1 MSEIA
6 TVILPFFGLI
16 AFGFGAT
23 RLMRLPAQGVSG
35 LNLFV
40 YYFAMPAWFF
50 QVVAT
55 TPFRE
60 IEHWAFLI
68 ATTFATYCAFAIAF
82 SFGALLN
89 RGNVP
94 DATIEGLVGS
104 YSNIGYMAPALTVA
118 ALGPAAGAATALVFA
133 FDHAM
138 LFTIVPLM
146 MALGGTARTNG
157 STMGRDILRRV
168 FLHPFILA
176 AFAGLFVSLVGLGM
190 PAPVNGLL
198 ALLSSAAAP
207 VALFA
212 VGASL
217 AQKQVGKVTVEMP
230 VLLLIKLVVHP
241 LIVYLLL
248 TWIGGFDRTWLY
260 AAVLMAALPP
270 AANVLALAQ
279 KYEYYRDQS
288 VTAILL
294 GTAASVVTVTAAVI
308 LIFTGGLPLDP
319 FN

>member
-16 AFGFGAT
+16 ACGFGAT

-40 YYFAMPAWFF
+40 YYFAMPAFFF
-50 QVVAT
+50 QAVAT
-55 TPFRE
+55 TPFRDL
-60 IEHWAFLI
+60 EHWSFVV

-94 DATIEGLVGS
+94 EATIEGLVGA
-104 YSNIGYMAPALTVA
+104 YANIGYMAPALTVA
-118 ALGPAAGAATALVFA
+118 ALGSGAGAATALVFA

-138 LFTIVPLM
+138 IFAIVPLM
-146 MALGGTARTNG
+146 MALGGTVRTNG

-168 FLHPFILA
+168 VLHPFVLA
-176 AFAGLFVSLVGLGM
+176 AAAGVLVSAVGIGLPEPVSGVLRLLG
-190 PAPVNGLL
+190 
-198 ALLSSAAAP
+198 SAAPA

-217 AQKQVGKVTVEMP
+217 AQKQAGRVSMETPG
-230 VLLLIKLVVHP
+230 LLLVKLVVHP

-248 TWIGGFDRTWLY
+248 SWIGGFDRTWLY

-279 KYEYYRDQS
+279 KYDSYRDQS
-288 VTAILL
+288 VTAILF
-294 GTAASVVTVTAAVI
+294 GTAASVVTISVVVALI
-308 LIFTGGLPLDP
+308 LSGELSGHL